1 MKTRTISFTAVLCLL
16 IVASAAYAAENPNM
30 GTWKLNEAKS
40 SIPAGVAKNTTVVYS
55 AAPGGMIKVTTD
67 GVDGSDQPT
76 HSEWTGKF
84 DGKPY
89 PVTGTSAYD
98 ARAVTAKGDRTL
110 ELDNL
115 KGGKS
120 VGKGKVELAKDGK
133 SRTLEIDGKA
143 PDGKTYKAKFVY
155 DKQ

>member
-1 MKTRTISFTAVLCLL
+1 LKNRNIALTVALCLL
-16 IVASAAYAAENPNM
+16 ALSLAFAAENPNM
-30 GTWKLNEAKS
+30 GTWKLNAAKS
-40 SIPAGVAKNTTVVYS
+40 TIPAGVGQNNTVVYS
-55 AAPGGMIKVTTD
+55 AAANDMVTVTTD
-67 GVDGSDQPT
+67 GVDGTGKPA

-89 PVTGTSAYD
+89 PVTGSSLYD

-110 ELDNL
+110 EIENM

-120 VGKGKVELAKDGK
+120 VGKAKVELAKDGK
-133 SRTLEIDGKA
+133 SRTLETDGTS
-143 PDGKTYKAKFVY
+143 PDGKKYKAKYVY

>member
-1 MKTRTISFTAVLCLL
+1 VKIRNIALTVVLCLL
-16 IVASAAYAAENPNM
+16 ALTVGYAAENPNI

-40 SIPAGVAKNTTVVYS
+40 TIPAGVGKNTTVVY
-55 AAPGGMIKVTTD
+55 APAGDMIKVTVD
-67 GVDGSDQPT
+67 GVDASGKPV

-89 PVTGTSAYD
+89 PVTGMTTVD

-110 ELDNL
+110 EIENML
-115 KGGKS
+115 GGKS
-120 VGKGKVELAKDGK
+120 VGKAKIELAKDGK
-133 SRTLEIDGKA
+133 SRTLETDGTSSDGK
-143 PDGKTYKAKFVY
+143 KYKAKFVY

>member
-1 MKTRTISFTAVLCLL
+1 MKLRTVVVSLALCLFA
-16 IVASAAYAAENPNM
+16 VALYAADNPNM
-30 GTWKLNEAKS
+30 GTWKLNDAKS
-40 SIPAGVAKNTTVVYS
+40 KIPAGVPKNTTVVYS
-55 AAPGGMIKVTTD
+55 AAGDMIKVTTD
-67 GVDGSDQPT
+67 GVDGSGKPT

-110 ELDNL
+110 ELDNM

-133 SRTLEIDGKA
+133 SRTLDIDADDAAGK
-143 PDGKTYKAKFVY
+143 KVHAKYVY

>member
-1 MKTRTISFTAVLCLL
+1 MKIRNIVLTVVLCLL
-16 IVASAAYAAENPNM
+16 VFSVCYAAENPNI
-30 GTWKLNEAKS
+30 GTWKLNESKS
-40 SIPAGVAKNTTVVYS
+40 KIPAGVAKNTTVVYS
-55 AAPGGMIKVTTD
+55 AAAGDMFTVTTD
-67 GVDGSDQPT
+67 GVDGSGNPA

-89 PVTGTSAYD
+89 PVTGSPSVD

-110 ELDNL
+110 EVDNM

-120 VGKGKVELAKDGK
+120 VGTGKVELAKDGK
-133 SRTLEIDGKA
+133 SRTLETEGTS
-143 PDGKTYKAKFVY
+143 PDGKKVHAKFVY

>member
-1 MKTRTISFTAVLCLL
+1 MKIRNIVLTVALCLL
-16 IVASAAYAAENPNM
+16 VFSVCYAAENPNI
-30 GTWKLNEAKS
+30 GTWKLNESKS
-40 SIPAGVAKNTTVVYS
+40 RIPAGVGKNTTVVYS
-55 AAPGGMIKVTTD
+55 AAAGDMFTVTTD
-67 GVDGSDQPT
+67 GVDGSGKPA

-89 PVTGTSAYD
+89 PVTGSPSVD

-110 ELDNL
+110 EIDNM

-120 VGKGKVELAKDGK
+120 VGTGKVELAKDGK
-133 SRTLEIDGKA
+133 SRTLETEGTS
-143 PDGKTYKAKFVY
+143 PDGKKYKAKFVY

>member
-1 MKTRTISFTAVLCLL
+1 MKIRSIVLTVVLCLL
-16 IVASAAYAAENPNM
+16 ALSVGFAADNPNM

-40 SIPAGVAKNTTVVYS
+40 KIPTGVGKNTSVVYS
-55 AAPGGMIKVTTD
+55 AAGSDIKVTTD
-67 GVDGSDQPT
+67 GVDGSGNPT

-89 PVTGTSAYD
+89 PVTGMSTVD

-110 ELDNL
+110 DIVNM
-115 KGGKS
+115 KDGKS
-120 VGKGKVELAKDGK
+120 VGTGKVELAKDGK
-133 SRTLEIDGKA
+133 SRTLETDGVDA
-143 PDGKTYKAKFVY
+143 AGKKVHAKFVY

>member
-1 MKTRTISFTAVLCLL
+1 MKIRSITLTVVLCLL
-16 IVASAAYAAENPNM
+16 ALSLGFAAENPNI

-40 SIPAGVAKNTTVVYS
+40 KIPAGVGKNTTVVY
-55 AAPGGMIKVTTD
+55 APAGDMMKVTTD
-67 GVDGSDQPT
+67 GVDGSGNPA

-89 PVTGTSAYD
+89 PVTGSSTVD

-110 ELDNL
+110 EIVNL

-120 VGKGKVELAKDGK
+120 VGTGKVELAKDGK
-133 SRTLEIDGKA
+133 SRTLETDNADAASKNVH
-143 PDGKTYKAKFVY
+143 AKFVY

>member
-1 MKTRTISFTAVLCLL
+1 MKNRSIVLTVVLCLL
-16 IVASAAYAAENPNM
+16 ALSLCYAAENPNM

-40 SIPAGVAKNTTVVYS
+40 KIPAGVGKNTSVVYS
-55 AAPGGMIKVTTD
+55 AAPGDMIKVTTD
-67 GVDGSDQPT
+67 GVDGKGNPA

-89 PVTGTSAYD
+89 PVTGSAGVD

-110 ELDNL
+110 EIDNMM
-115 KGGKS
+115 GGKS

-133 SRTLEIDGKA
+133 SRTLETEGKLADGKE
-143 PDGKTYKAKFVY
+143 YKAKYVY
-155 DKQ
+155 EKQ

>member
-1 MKTRTISFTAVLCLL
+1 MKIRNIALTVVLCLL
-16 IVASAAYAAENPNM
+16 ALTVGYAAENPNI

-40 SIPAGVAKNTTVVYS
+40 TIPAGVGKNTTVVY
-55 AAPGGMIKVTTD
+55 APAGDMIKVTVD
-67 GVDGSDQPT
+67 GVDASGKPV

-89 PVTGTSAYD
+89 PVTGMTTVD

-110 ELDNL
+110 EIENML
-115 KGGKS
+115 GGKS
-120 VGKGKVELAKDGK
+120 VGKAKIELAKDGK
-133 SRTLEIDGKA
+133 SRTLETDGTSSDGK
-143 PDGKTYKAKFVY
+143 KYKAKFVY

>member
-1 MKTRTISFTAVLCLL
+1 MKTRTIAITIVLCLFAL
-16 IVASAAYAAENPNM
+16 ATVAYAAENPNM

-40 SIPAGVAKNTTVVYS
+40 KIPAGVAKNTTVVYS
-55 AAPGGMIKVTTD
+55 AAANDMIKVTTD
-67 GVDGSDQPT
+67 GVDGSGKAA
-76 HSEWTGKF
+76 HSEWIGKF

-89 PVTGTSAYD
+89 PVTGSPAVD

-110 ELDNL
+110 EIDNM

-120 VGKGKVELAKDGK
+120 VGTGKVELAKDGK
-133 SRTLEIDGKA
+133 SRTLETDNADAAGK
-143 PDGKTYKAKFVY
+143 KVHAKFVY